1 MSDVGVDCGWSE
13 DLLFDSTSKEQTL
26 VSDSPYFLF
35 GSISTG
41 QTLVSDSP
49 SLLQRSVSGDV
60 SDVGVGCGWSGDR
73 LPLIHVGHIRQARID
88 P

>member
-1 MSDVGVDCGWSE
+1 MSDVGACCGWSG
-13 DLLFDSTSKEQTL
+13 DILFDS
-26 VSDSPYFLF
+26 
-35 GSISTG
+35 ISTE

-73 LPLIHVGHIRQARID
+73 LSLIHVGHIRQARID